1 MAGLSFKALNNYYFN
16 HLYHPTKI
24 VEVVVTP
31 SKCHK
36 FDTAM
41 ISGENKSTPKSDILP
56 VLINVYLNT
65 QLK

>member
-1 MAGLSFKALNNYYFN
+1 MAGLSFKALNKYYFN

-24 VEVVVTP
+24 VNVVVTL

-41 ISGENKSTPKSDILP
+41 SSGEKKFVPKSDILP
-56 VLINVYLNT
+56 VLINIYLNT